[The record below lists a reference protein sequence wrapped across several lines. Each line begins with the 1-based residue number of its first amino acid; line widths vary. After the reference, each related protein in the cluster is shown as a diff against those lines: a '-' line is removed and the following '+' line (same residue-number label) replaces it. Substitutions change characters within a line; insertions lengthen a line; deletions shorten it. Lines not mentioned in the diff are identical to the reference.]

1 MPKFRAVPWMM
12 VLEVAM
18 VAGKALRDI
27 DPADK
32 ARAAEIARRTRGL
45 PHHVTPQER
54 IDLMRIARSIDVRKL
69 AADIAPR
76 GTRRIIRG
84 RAR

>member
-1 MPKFRAVPWMM
+1 MPTFRAVPWMM
-12 VLEVAM
+12 VLEVAR

-32 ARAAEIARRTRGL
+32 ARAADIARRTKGL

-54 IDLMRIARSIDVRKL
+54 ADLMRIARSIDVRKL
-69 AADIAPR
+69 AGDLAPR

-84 RAR
+84 RGK